1 LFCIYFERNIIV
13 LSLYIYTERINVITD
28 GQCQVLIVAPIFLF
42 QANRKKS
49 SANDDEVKS
58 DSMPDV
64 ETVRRIDA
72 GVLTFKHVLIS
83 LFVLLLS
90 AVTFLYFKDLNVD
103 FSL

>member
-1 LFCIYFERNIIV
+1 MNY
-13 LSLYIYTERINVITD
+13 VITEEKY
-28 GQCQVLIVAPIFLF
+28 GQSKVLIVAPIVLF
-42 QANRKKS
+42 QKNKKNS
-49 SANDDEVKS
+49 SANDNEVKS